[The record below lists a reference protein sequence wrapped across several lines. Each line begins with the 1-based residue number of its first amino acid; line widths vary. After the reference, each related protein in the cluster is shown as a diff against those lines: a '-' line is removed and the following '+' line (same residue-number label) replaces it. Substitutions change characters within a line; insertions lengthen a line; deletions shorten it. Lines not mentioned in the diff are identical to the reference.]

1 MRAMARDLQKE
12 FHPDRCGEGGLAEKM
27 VKYSSYINE
36 AKAALLDDLQRAVY
50 LMELRGVAVRE

>member
-1 MRAMARDLQKE
+1 MARDLQKE